1 MKTTKI
7 LYLALLIVFFYTTDS
22 FSHNGW
28 FNQDRCGWRT
38 ENNWERTGYVQENLV
53 TIPGEILSIEL
64 VPSINGK
71 GDGVHLVIETDEG
84 NLRVI
89 LGPEWYFSTQQVSLD
104 LGVFVEVKGIR
115 VTLQKEAALLAY
127 EITVDDKSLNLRD
140 ESGIPLWRRRGHR

>member
-7 LYLALLIVFFYTTDS
+7 LYLALLIIFFYTTDS

-38 ENNWERTGYVQENLV
+38 ENNWETTGYVQENLV
-53 TIPGEILSIEL
+53 NIQGEILSREL
-64 VPSINGK
+64 VPSMSGR

>member
-1 MKTTKI
+1 MKATKI
-7 LYLALLIVFFYTTDS
+7 LYMALLIIFFYTADS

-28 FNQDRCGWRT
+28 FKQDRCGWRT
-38 ENNWERTGYVQENLV
+38 ENNLERTGYVQENLV
-53 TIPGEILSIEL
+53 NIQGEILSRVL
-64 VPSINGK
+64 VPSINGR

-89 LGPEWYFSTQQVSLD
+89 LGPEWYLSTQQYSLD
-104 LGVFVEVKGIR
+104 LGDFVEVTGTR

-127 EITVDDKSLNLRD
+127 KITVDDKSLNLRD

>member
-7 LYLALLIVFFYTTDS
+7 LYMALLIVFFYTADS

-89 LGPEWYFSTQQVSLD
+89 LGHEWYFSTQQVSLD

-127 EITVDDKSLNLRD
+127 KITVDDKSLNLRD
-140 ESGIPLWRRRGHR
+140 KSGIPLWRRRGRR

>member
-7 LYLALLIVFFYTTDS
+7 LYMALLIIFFYSADS

-38 ENNWERTGYVQENLV
+38 ENNGERTGYVQENLV

-89 LGPEWYFSTQQVSLD
+89 LGSEWYFSTQQGSLD

-140 ESGIPLWRRRGHR
+140 ESGIPLWSRRGRR